1 MAKLSTFLKM
11 LGPKG
16 RVDGNYKYLP
26 IYFRSIPGLK
36 KGEWSSSHVRNKNC
50 LLEEE
55 KISNALNS
63 HFNFFFSFNNNKYS
77 VYMECASISFSSSYK
92 LSIYKL
98 STFVFQHH
106 HTSLW
111 TPIWNISCGFI
122 HHFHKSNL
130 CQKWDYYVQRNLPYL
145 SCRYDVIHSLTSSR

>member
-11 LGPKG
+11 LGPEG

-36 KGEWSSSHVRNKNC
+36 KGEWSSHVRNKNC

-92 LSIYKL
+92 LNYLYINWVPLFSNIITRVYEPQFGILAVASFTIFTRVTCARNEIIMYKEIFL
-98 STFVFQHH
+98 TC
-106 HTSLW
+106 LADMMW
-111 TPIWNISCGFI
+111 FI
-122 HHFHKSNL
+122 H
-130 CQKWDYYVQRNLPYL
+130 
-145 SCRYDVIHSLTSSR
+145 